1 MVDRQRRNSHAVL
14 DRIFEDINHRQGL
27 GDIGHNSPLGEHNA
41 LGRSSGAAGVLQS
54 ADIV

>member
-54 ADIV
+54 GDIV